1 MRRVGPFL
9 LVALVAIDVATLE
22 AETAPAKPSSGA
34 FLDGWDNWVLEGSRA
49 PGVLE
54 LRLNLGGERSDNLRQ
69 SPTGGPR
76 EQSSAARTEGR
87 LTCRL
92 LPVIPLK
99 SYVELGQ
106 VRYAHRDA
114 TTAFGAGLGLD
125 GEKHAVQLVTR
136 FERDRPSIDLGDGL
150 NFNND
155 TMTLRLRYAL
165 RTKRL
170 EAWVFGERVDLRC
183 PERPIRNG
191 ALFGGQAGVLYLGL
205 SRRVAPELSFGWQR
219 NDAVGDS
226 EIDFRQTRAQVGAR
240 LTPGRIVAITAR
252 LEYLDRTHEIIN
264 PASRNFGR
272 RDRRFDGNLQA
283 QFRLARNVAWTIVY
297 DRLDGNSS
305 RTNREFMSHFVSGM
319 LTVRM
324 GSTEASRKPL
334 RAPGA
339 RPPTPVAMNPTTLVP
354 HEPPAPPSRG
364 GRNALDEAAAMDVP
378 PLPPASAPAAADE
391 PSRVALP
398 TGGVREI
405 VTLRHGDVTEV
416 TIEVE
421 GLRRYSTF
429 QLQGPPRF
437 VLDLDGV
444 KIKAQ
449 AMVPLGGTLVGS
461 IRVAPFRVS
470 PFPVARI
477 VFDLEAPAVADVEPV
492 GTALRVRLR
501 PRRLP

>member
-1 MRRVGPFL
+1 MRRVGSFL
-9 LVALVAIDVATLE
+9 LVALVAIGVATLE
-22 AETAPAKPSSGA
+22 AGTAPDKPSSGA

-49 PGVLE
+49 PGVFE

-69 SPTGGPR
+69 SPTGGPSER
-76 EQSSAARTEGR
+76 SSAARTEGR

-125 GEKHAVQLVTR
+125 GEKHAVQLITR
-136 FERDRPSIDLGDGL
+136 FERDRPSADLGDGL

-165 RTKRL
+165 RTKTL

-191 ALFGGQAGVLYLGL
+191 ALVGGQAGVLYLGL

-226 EIDFRQTRAQVGAR
+226 EIDFRQARVQIGAR

-252 LEYLDRTHEIIN
+252 LEYLDRTHEIN
-264 PASRNFGR
+264 NTASRNFGR
-272 RDRRFDGNLQA
+272 RDKRFDVNLQT

-305 RTNREFMSHFVSGM
+305 RTNREFMSHFVSGI
-319 LTVRM
+319 LTVRV

-339 RPPTPVAMNPTTLVP
+339 RPPTPVAVTPTTLVP

-364 GRNALDEAAAMDVP
+364 GWNALDEAAAMDVP
-378 PLPPASAPAAADE
+378 PLAPAPPAADE
-391 PSRVALP
+391 PRRVALP

-421 GLRRYSTF
+421 GLRRYSTL
-429 QLQGPPRF
+429 QLEGPTRF

-444 KIKAQ
+444 RIKAQ
-449 AMVPLGGTLVGS
+449 TMMPVDGALVGS

-470 PFPVARI
+470 PAPVARI
-477 VFDLEAPAVADVEPV
+477 VFDLEAPAVADVEQV

-501 PRRLP
+501 PGRRP